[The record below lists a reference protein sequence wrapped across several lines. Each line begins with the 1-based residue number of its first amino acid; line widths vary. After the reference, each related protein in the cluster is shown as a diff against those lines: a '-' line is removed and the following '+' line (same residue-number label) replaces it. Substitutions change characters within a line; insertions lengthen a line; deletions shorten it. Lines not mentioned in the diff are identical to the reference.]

1 MARNTVCN
9 FLSQAN
15 CERLILNG
23 DIIDGWSL
31 QKFGAGKWKPQHTR
45 FFKIIMKM
53 MENYGTEVIYIRG
66 NHDDFI
72 DSLAPLKF
80 ANLSIVKE
88 YMLESNGRHYFITH
102 GDVFDKVTTQMKW
115 LAKLGDI
122 GYTLLLWLN
131 SQYNRW
137 RIKQGKPYYSLSQEI
152 KQKVKSAVSYIS
164 DFEKVLAE
172 FARNRQCEGVI
183 CGHIHHPE
191 NKMIDNVHYLN
202 SGDWVETMSALTED
216 EEGNWD
222 ILYYSADMDKE
233 NTNNENM
240 VLNVYISRITS
251 NSFPHDILPGINQP
265 IFIQRSFKSLLS
277 EKTPQHLSYLFCI
290 IPLHISSSSL
300 QRSDT
305 TPPQSLRY
313 HQALPSQLPLEA

>member
-1 MARNTVCN
+1 MNGVQTRFKCKLDVKRCKRFVFPPSSLLPRSNALKTKAIRYFQTDRTLTRIVSPPLRTIVLSDIHLGTSHSKVEQVCN

-240 VLNVYISRITS
+240 VLT
-251 NSFPHDILPGINQP
+251 L
-265 IFIQRSFKSLLS
+265 
-277 EKTPQHLSYLFCI
+277 
-290 IPLHISSSSL
+290 IPAAS
-300 QRSDT
+300 
-305 TPPQSLRY
+305 
-313 HQALPSQLPLEA
+313 

>member
-1 MARNTVCN
+1 
-9 FLSQAN
+9 
-15 CERLILNG
+15 
-23 DIIDGWSL
+23 
-31 QKFGAGKWKPQHTR
+31 
-45 FFKIIMKM
+45 
-53 MENYGTEVIYIRG
+53 
-66 NHDDFI
+66 
-72 DSLAPLKF
+72 
-80 ANLSIVKE
+80 
-88 YMLESNGRHYFITH
+88 MLESNGRHYFITH

-191 NKMIDNVHYLN
+191 NKMIGDVHYLN

-240 VLNVYISRITS
+240 VLTLIPAA
-251 NSFPHDILPGINQP
+251 SF
-265 IFIQRSFKSLLS
+265 
-277 EKTPQHLSYLFCI
+277 
-290 IPLHISSSSL
+290 SSTYAT
-300 QRSDT
+300 SDT
-305 TPPQSLRY
+305 LPILAYTLTLR
-313 HQALPSQLPLEA
+313 PLFVTDSRPL